1 MNKIAVLTGDI
12 VNSQKFTKNDN
23 QVLLDSI
30 KAIFVEIAN
39 ERGIELPFEMWR
51 GDSFQVIV
59 EKPEL
64 AMEIAVLF
72 RAGLRWKTQGDE
84 KKNGLWDARIG
95 IGVGDISFRAT
106 TVASSNGEAFILSG
120 SAFDLIDKS
129 RYGLNVLTSW
139 NEVNSEMGV
148 STVLAD
154 VIISSWSKKQ
164 SEAIYQYMLFN
175 RNQTDLAQ
183 QLDITQP
190 ALQKRLN
197 ENGNY
202 YRLELFLKR
211 YKLLVEKYA
220 Y

>member
-12 VNSQKFTKNDN
+12 VNSQKFTENDN

-30 KAIFVEIAN
+30 KAIFVEIAK
-39 ERGIELPFEMWR
+39 ERDIELPFEMWR

-129 RYGLNVLTSW
+129 RYSLNVLTSW

-164 SEAIYQYMLFN
+164 SEAIYQYMLYN

-220 Y
+220 D